1 MGIFSLFRNTKTSL
15 QESGVLSGL
24 CDIHTHILPEVDD
37 GVKTMEQSLEIL
49 AYMESLGVNEL
60 WCTPHVMDD
69 IPNQT
74 DDLKTRFAQLQEAY
88 QGPIK
93 LNLAAEYMLDSEF
106 ENRLD
111 SDDLLKLPGDIV
123 LVETSSNV
131 PPYNLLDLLEKI
143 LSKGYR
149 PMMAHPERNR
159 YMQKADYRHLHQLG
173 VYFQLNLGST
183 IGYYG
188 ETAQKKSW
196 DLLADGLYKAAG
208 SDCHRLIS
216 VQDQYNRA
224 VLPKEVIADIQKL
237 LETSKQ

>member
-24 CDIHTHILPEVDD
+24 CDIHTHILPGVDD
-37 GVKTMEQSLEIL
+37 GVKTIEQSLEIL

-106 ENRLD
+106 ENRLEK
-111 SDDLLKLPGDIV
+111 DDLLKLHGDVV

-196 DLLADGLYKAAG
+196 NLLADGLYKAAG

-216 VQDQYNRA
+216 VQEQYNRA

-237 LETSKQ
+237 LETSK

>member
-24 CDIHTHILPEVDD
+24 CDIHTHILPGVDD

-69 IPNQT
+69 FPNQT

-88 QGPIK
+88 GGPIK
-93 LNLAAEYMLDSEF
+93 LYLAAEYMLDSEF

>member
-1 MGIFSLFRNTKTSL
+1 
-15 QESGVLSGL
+15 
-24 CDIHTHILPEVDD
+24 
-37 GVKTMEQSLEIL
+37 
-49 AYMESLGVNEL
+49 
-60 WCTPHVMDD
+60 
-69 IPNQT
+69 
-74 DDLKTRFAQLQEAY
+74 
-88 QGPIK
+88 
-93 LNLAAEYMLDSEF
+93 
-106 ENRLD
+106 
-111 SDDLLKLPGDIV
+111 
-123 LVETSSNV
+123 
-131 PPYNLLDLLEKI
+131 
-143 LSKGYR
+143 
-149 PMMAHPERNR
+149 MMAHPERNR

-196 DLLADGLYKAAG
+196 NLLADGLYKAAG

>member
-24 CDIHTHILPEVDD
+24 CDIHTHILPGVDD

-49 AYMESLGVNEL
+49 AYMESLGVNEI

-106 ENRLD
+106 ENRLEK
-111 SDDLLKLPGDIV
+111 DDLESCLFCKYCTYNGGV
-123 LVETSSNV
+123 LICENEESRFFKEQMDPDDTC
-131 PPYNLLDLLEKI
+131 
-143 LSKGYR
+143 
-149 PMMAHPERNR
+149 NR
-159 YMQKADYRHLHQLG
+159 QVTEL
-173 VYFQLNLGST
+173 
-183 IGYYG
+183 
-188 ETAQKKSW
+188 
-196 DLLADGLYKAAG
+196 
-208 SDCHRLIS
+208 
-216 VQDQYNRA
+216 
-224 VLPKEVIADIQKL
+224 
-237 LETSKQ
+237 

>member
-24 CDIHTHILPEVDD
+24 CDIHTHILPGVDD

-88 QGPIK
+88 KGPIK

-106 ENRLD
+106 ENRLEK
-111 SDDLLKLPGDIV
+111 DDLLKLPGDIV

-131 PPYNLLDLLEKI
+131 PPYNLLDMIEKI

-196 DLLADGLYKAAG
+196 NLLADGLYKAAG